1 MKNRRILAY
10 SSMIMIAG
18 VLCGFIISGVYKDL
32 SQEKKPVLE
41 ISYKEKTVTADTPI
55 VYEREYTKCGHTVIS
70 EFEHN
75 MDLVGKNLVTIQRK
89 YSGNQGYIINWQG
102 DTLLIKQ
109 QIDEFCP
116 QDKGS
121 YRLKEYQGM
130 VAVYRGV
137 EEEEVLERVTAVRID
152 LLPAVIQK
160 DIRAGKYEFKDKD
173 ALNDAL
179 ENFDEY
185 L

>member
-1 MKNRRILAY
+1 MKNGRILAY
-10 SSMIMIAG
+10 LGMVMIAG
-18 VLCGFIISGVYKDL
+18 VLCGFILNGVYNDVNKD
-32 SQEKKPVLE
+32 KKPVVE
-41 ISYKEKTVTADTPI
+41 ISHKEKTVTPNTTI
-55 VYEREYTKCGHTVIS
+55 IYEREYTRCGHTVIS
-70 EFEHN
+70 SFEHIK
-75 MDLVGKNLVTIQRK
+75 DLVGKDLTSIKNK
-89 YSGNQGYIINWQG
+89 YSPDQGYSMNWKG
-102 DTLLIKQ
+102 DTLVIKQ

-116 QDKGS
+116 RDKGS
-121 YRLKEYQGM
+121 YRLKEYRGM

-137 EEEEVLERVTAVRID
+137 EEEEVLERVTAIRME

-160 DIRAGKYEFKDKD
+160 DIRAGKFEFKDKD

>member
-1 MKNRRILAY
+1 MKNGRRLTY
-10 SSMIMIAG
+10 LGMMMIAG
-18 VLCGFIISGVYKDL
+18 VLCGFILSGVYNDVSK
-32 SQEKKPVLE
+32 EKKPVVE
-41 ISYKEKTVTADTPI
+41 ISHKTKTVTPNTPI

-70 EFEHN
+70 SFEHSK
-75 MDLVGKNLVTIQRK
+75 DLEGKDLASIRRK
-89 YSGNQGYIINWQG
+89 YSPDQGYLINWKG

-109 QIDEFCP
+109 QIDGFCP

-137 EEEEVLERVTAVRID
+137 EEEEVLERVTVIRMD
-152 LLPAVIQK
+152 LLPAAIQK
-160 DIRAGKYEFKDKD
+160 DIRAGKFEFGDKN

-179 ENFDEY
+179 ENLDEY

>member
-1 MKNRRILAY
+1 MKNGRILAY
-10 SSMIMIAG
+10 LSIMMISG
-18 VLCGFIISGVYKDL
+18 VLCGFIVSGVYNDINK
-32 SQEKKPVLE
+32 EKKPVLE
-41 ISYKEKTVTADTPI
+41 ISHKEKTVTPDTPI
-55 VYEREYTKCGHTVIS
+55 IYERVYTKCGHTVIS
-70 EFEHN
+70 SFEHQGLLGE
-75 MDLVGKNLVTIQRK
+75 DLVFIQRK
-89 YSGNQGYIINWQG
+89 YSLDKGYQINWKG
-102 DTLLIKQ
+102 DTLVIKQ
-109 QIDEFCP
+109 KIDGFCP

-137 EEEEVLERVTAVRID
+137 EEEEVLERVTAIRMD
-152 LLPAVIQK
+152 LLPAAVQQ
-160 DIRAGKYEFKDKD
+160 DIKAGKYEFGDKD